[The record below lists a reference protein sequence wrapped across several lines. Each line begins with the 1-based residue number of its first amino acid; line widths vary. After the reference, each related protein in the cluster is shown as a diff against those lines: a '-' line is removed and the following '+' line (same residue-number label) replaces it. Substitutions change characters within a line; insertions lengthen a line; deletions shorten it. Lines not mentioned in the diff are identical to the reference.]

1 MKAKIF
7 IIIGVVIAI
16 PFIAVIGLIVI
27 MSSVIGAVSIGG
39 GSDGSNDSGYL
50 FRDLPFLADYYTCTS
65 DFGSRSN
72 PTGQGIVYHQGID
85 LVALKKMEQKRLIL

>member
-16 PFIAVIGLIVI
+16 PFIAVVGLIVI
-27 MSSVIGAVSIGG
+27 MSSVIGVVSIGG

-50 FRDLPFLADYYTCTS
+50 FRDLPFL
-65 DFGSRSN
+65 FLKIILHV
-72 PTGQGIVYHQGID
+72 QVILEV
-85 LVALKKMEQKRLIL
+85 VAIRQVRGLFIIRA

>member
-16 PFIAVIGLIVI
+16 PFIAVVGLIVI
-27 MSSVIGAVSIGG
+27 MSSVIGVVSIGG

-50 FRDLPFLADYYTCTS
+50 FRDLPFLAD
-65 DFGSRSN
+65 RKN
-72 PTGQGIVYHQGID
+72 V
-85 LVALKKMEQKRLIL
+85 V

>member
-1 MKAKIF
+1 MLSF
-7 IIIGVVIAI
+7 AI

-65 DFGSRSN
+65 DFEVVAIRQVRDCLSSGHRF
-72 PTGQGIVYHQGID
+72 GGI
-85 LVALKKMEQKRLIL
+85 

>member
-50 FRDLPFLADYYTCTS
+50 FRDLAINHFAITTFC
-65 DFGSRSN
+65 
-72 PTGQGIVYHQGID
+72 
-85 LVALKKMEQKRLIL
+85 